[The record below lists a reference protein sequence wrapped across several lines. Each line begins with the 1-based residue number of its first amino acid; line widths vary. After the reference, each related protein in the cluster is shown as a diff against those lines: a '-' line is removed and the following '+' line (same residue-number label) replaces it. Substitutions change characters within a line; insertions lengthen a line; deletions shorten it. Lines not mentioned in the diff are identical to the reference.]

1 MSNIYLFSRQV
12 DKDCELLEQ
21 EGIMDYSLLLG
32 IYFKD
37 ISPDGEIIPLQSHT
51 PTEKLRKQ
59 NGEYLFPL
67 PEIPVT
73 PAVLILSTEL
83 EVASLRSARFS

>member
-1 MSNIYLFSRQV
+1 MKWRCVSQNKEWRLFFQNHV
-12 DKDCELLEQ
+12 
-21 EGIMDYSLLLG
+21 I
-32 IYFKD
+32 
-37 ISPDGEIIPLQSHT
+37 
-51 PTEKLRKQ
+51 EKLRKQ

>member
-1 MSNIYLFSRQV
+1 MVLCQIKLSMSNIYLFSRQV

-37 ISPDGEIIPLQSHT
+37 ISPDVEIIPLQSRT
-51 PTEKLRKQ
+51 PVGNFLTLYDVVY
-59 NGEYLFPL
+59 NLN
-67 PEIPVT
+67 
-73 PAVLILSTEL
+73 A
-83 EVASLRSARFS
+83 